1 MIRRLSQS
9 LNSGSRRTMDSIHLT
24 SR

>member
-9 LNSGSRRTMDSIHLT
+9 LNSG
-24 SR
+24 

>member
-1 MIRRLSQS
+1 MTRRLSQS
-9 LNSGSRRTMDSIHLT
+9 LNSGSKRTMNSIHLT

>member
-1 MIRRLSQS
+1 MTRRLSQS
-9 LNSGSRRTMDSIHLT
+9 LNSRLKRTMNSIHLT